1 MVFGAI
7 IRLFAGE
14 KDLNVELMS
23 ENGFVVLHRND
34 YFSIILRRKVCL

>member
-14 KDLNVELMS
+14 KDLNVELVFK
-23 ENGFVVLHRND
+23 NGFIVLHGND
-34 YFSIILRRKVCL
+34 YFRIILRRKVCL